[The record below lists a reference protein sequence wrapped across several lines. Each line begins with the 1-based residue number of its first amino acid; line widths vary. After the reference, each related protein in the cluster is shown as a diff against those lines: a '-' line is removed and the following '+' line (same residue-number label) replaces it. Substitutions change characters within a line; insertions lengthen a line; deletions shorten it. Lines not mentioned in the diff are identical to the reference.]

1 VSNNGHLSNGRAGA
15 PSFVPLVDLSFV
27 HDPIRDELRDAFDRV
42 VTRGVFSAGP
52 EGAEFEAA
60 LATYVGATT
69 AVGVGSGTAALLLML
84 QAAGI
89 GPGDEVILPPNTFF
103 ATAEAVVSAGAT
115 PVLADVDPATALID
129 PAAVEAAITPN
140 TAAII
145 AVHLYGQPADMTAL
159 RVIADRH
166 SLFLFEDAAQAI
178 GARWQGRPA
187 GSLGDAAG
195 FSFYP
200 GKNLGALGEAG
211 AVTTNDEVLAAKVRA
226 LRSHGEPAK
235 YVHRYWGTNERLDE
249 LQAAFLT
256 IKLRR
261 FDEDQARRDEALAT
275 FEPLLAECTNVT
287 RLQTSRHARHVH
299 HLLVVRVAERE
310 HVLESLHHAGIGAGV
325 HYPKLI
331 QWQDAWTATAKPV
344 ETPHAA
350 ALANSVISLPLFPGI
365 TTQQIERTVEA
376 LTDATDSLL
385 DVEAASERN

>member
-1 VSNNGHLSNGRAGA
+1 
-15 PSFVPLVDLSFV
+15 
-27 HDPIRDELRDAFDRV
+27 
-42 VTRGVFSAGP
+42 
-52 EGAEFEAA
+52 
-60 LATYVGATT
+60 
-69 AVGVGSGTAALLLML
+69 ML

-89 GPGDEVILPPNTFF
+89 GAGDEVILPPNTFF

-115 PVLADVDPATALID
+115 PVLVDVDPATALID
-129 PAAVEAAITPN
+129 PSAVEAAITPN

-159 RVIADRH
+159 RAIADRH

-178 GARWQGRPA
+178 GASWQGQPA

-235 YVHRYWGTNERLDE
+235 YVHRYWGVNERLDE

-261 FDEDQARRDEALAT
+261 LDDDQRRRDEALAT
-275 FEPLLAECTNVT
+275 FEPLLAECVNVI
-287 RLQTSRHARHVH
+287 RLETSRHARHVH
-299 HLLVVRVAERE
+299 HLLVVRVAERDS
-310 HVLESLHHAGIGAGV
+310 VLESLQHAGIGAGV

-331 QWQDAWTATAKPV
+331 QWQDAWTAAAKPI

-365 TTQQIERTVEA
+365 TSQQIERTVLA

-385 DVEAASERN
+385 SLKAASERN